1 MQITIQ
7 ASGGLSDEEID
18 RMMKEAEE
26 NAESDKQRRELVEA
40 KNQAEGLIHAT
51 EKSVEEHGDKVD
63 DETKETIT
71 TAITDLKEVL
81 EGEDAEVIQQKSQAL
96 AEASMK
102 LGEAIYKEQAEA
114 AETAGAEAAEQ
125 DAQRDA
131 GDDGVV
137 DAEFTDVTD
146 DDRKAS

>member
-1 MQITIQ
+1 
-7 ASGGLSDEEID
+7 
-18 RMMKEAEE
+18 MMKEAEE
-26 NAESDKQRRELVEA
+26 NAEADKQRRELVEA

-63 DETKETIT
+63 ATTKEGIT
-71 TAITDLKEVL
+71 AAISDLKEVL
-81 EGEDAEVIQQKSQAL
+81 EGEDAEAIQQKSQVL

-114 AETAGAEAAEQ
+114 AEDAGAAAAEE
-125 DAQRDA
+125 DAKRDA
-131 GDDGVV
+131 GDDDVV